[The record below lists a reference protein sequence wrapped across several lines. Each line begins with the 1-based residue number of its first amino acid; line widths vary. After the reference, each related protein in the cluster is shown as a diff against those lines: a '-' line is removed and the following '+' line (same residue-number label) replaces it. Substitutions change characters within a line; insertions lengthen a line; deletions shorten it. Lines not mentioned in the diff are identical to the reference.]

1 MLNNIF
7 EDDIK
12 HSLEVL
18 RSGGIILYPTD
29 TVWGIGCDA
38 TNESAVNRIH
48 ELKKRPV
55 HKGMIVLLAQERE
68 LLQFVAAPD
77 MEVFQYLDTVTKPTT
92 VIYQGAIGLAENLLA
107 DDGSIGIRIVKDE
120 FCRHL
125 VKRLGK
131 PLVSTSAN
139 LSGAPSPVLFTDVS
153 PDIIRGVDYVV
164 KYRQDDPEPRTASAI
179 VSWNHGQASVIR
191 S

>member
-1 MLNNIF
+1 MLNNVF
-7 EDDIK
+7 EEDIK

-38 TNESAVNRIH
+38 TNETAVNRIYK
-48 ELKKRPV
+48 LKKRSV
-55 HKGMIVLLAQERE
+55 DKGLIVLLAQERD
-68 LLQFVAAPD
+68 LLQYVAAPD

-139 LSGAPSPVLFTDVS
+139 LSGAPSPALFNEVS
-153 PDIIRGVDYVV
+153 PDILRGVDYVV
-164 KYRQDDPEPRTASAI
+164 KYRQDDPVPCAASAI
-179 VSWNHGQASVIR
+179 VHWSHGRASVIR